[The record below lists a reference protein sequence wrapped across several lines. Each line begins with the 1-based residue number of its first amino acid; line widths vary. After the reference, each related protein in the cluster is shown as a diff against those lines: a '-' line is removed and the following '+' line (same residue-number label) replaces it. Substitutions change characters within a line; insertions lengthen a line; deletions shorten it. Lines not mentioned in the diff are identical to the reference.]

1 MNEPDSA
8 KEKGDYLPSIVS
20 HFFRSPLQTIR
31 EEKTLVTFLIVGASG
46 AVINE
51 LVLFAFASSLGKIL
65 AQALGVEISIIS
77 NFVWN
82 DTFTFRK
89 TRNNMTGRSRNK
101 YFRLGKYNVLSLGTF
116 ALNLAIYTP
125 LVTFVWKQGLGTYL
139 SSIIAMLVAFS
150 FNYFGSSRWA
160 WKTKQDII
168 HATTKNDKNNSREA
182 ATIK

>member
-1 MNEPDSA
+1 MSEPDSV
-8 KEKGDYLPSIVS
+8 KEKGVYLPSIVS
-20 HFFRSPLQTIR
+20 RFFKSPLKTIR
-31 EEKTLVTFLIVGASG
+31 EERTLVTFLIVGASG

-82 DTFTFRK
+82 DTFTFKNAR
-89 TRNNMTGRSRNK
+89 RNMTGRNRSK
-101 YFRLGKYNVLSLGTF
+101 LFRLGKYNVLSLGTF

-125 LVTFVWKQGLGTYL
+125 LVAFVWKEGLGTYL
-139 SSIIAMLVAFS
+139 SSIIAILVAFA

-160 WKTKQDII
+160 WKPKQEIRREPSDNN
-168 HATTKNDKNNSREA
+168 KDNSREA

>member
-1 MNEPDSA
+1 
-8 KEKGDYLPSIVS
+8 LPSIVS
-20 HFFRSPLQTIR
+20 RFFKSPLQTIR
-31 EEKTLVTFLIVGASG
+31 EERTLVTFLIVGLSG

-51 LVLFAFASSLGKIL
+51 LVLFAFHSTLGKIP

-82 DTFTFRK
+82 DTFTFKNARK
-89 TRNNMTGRSRNK
+89 NMTGRSRSK
-101 YFRLGKYNVLSLGTF
+101 LFRLGKYNVLSLGTF

-125 LVTFVWKQGLGTYL
+125 LVTFVWKEGLGTYL
-139 SSIIAMLVAFS
+139 SSVIAILVAFV

-160 WKTKQDII
+160 WKAKQEIQQGPTSNKD
-168 HATTKNDKNNSREA
+168 NNSEA